1 MKSVFSRPFSAAGPP
16 QDHSEPN
23 RRFVLK
29 GLLLVGAATMLKPT
43 ELLAVQDP
51 AAAWRRMVC
60 DLANTVCSGP
70 VAQRI
75 GSLVWGATAYWTQSS
90 TQLHDSYRAAFFL
103 DVAIQPYSTIYGS
116 RYLEFDRYPFYDSH
130 QPCRRIKDVN
140 EMELRRFLN
149 PEEQKIYN
157 CVVSPCSERR
167 ALEYA
172 CQLDDFKQTARAY
185 RTDPD
190 AWEHLYVRNVTD
202 GQKSY
207 YAHAVKPRTSNG
219 QQGVKQV
226 FLSPNS
232 L

>member
-60 DLANTVCSGP
+60 DLANTVCAGP

-75 GSLVWGATAYWTQSS
+75 NSLVWGATAYWTQSS
-90 TQLHDSYRAAFFL
+90 SQLHDSSRAAFFL

-116 RYLEFDRYPFYDSH
+116 R
-130 QPCRRIKDVN
+130 
-140 EMELRRFLN
+140 
-149 PEEQKIYN
+149 
-157 CVVSPCSERR
+157 
-167 ALEYA
+167 
-172 CQLDDFKQTARAY
+172 
-185 RTDPD
+185 
-190 AWEHLYVRNVTD
+190 
-202 GQKSY
+202 
-207 YAHAVKPRTSNG
+207 
-219 QQGVKQV
+219 
-226 FLSPNS
+226 
-232 L
+232 